1 MCFVALFLSV
11 IKDECDCIKS
21 VPAQE
26 WELLVLQKLR
36 WELSSVTPLDYLDH
50 VIPRLQL
57 RAAAADTKQLRQMV
71 ETVICYAAQ
80 HYAFASTPPSLLAAA
95 AILYSLQ
102 QLTRA
107 EQAETR
113 TCLQILTHA
122 GGEALDTSLRLLAA
136 SLPAHLSRR
145 PAGAQSPDSTS
156 QQQQQQM
163 VTSTPAKQP
172 PVAASLSPEV
182 SSSTA
187 AVSPPLSSLH
197 HHHHHPH
204 HQPQIEVMSAV
215 DVFSDFNSSVLE
227 AVLSPND
234 SFSSILVS

>member
-1 MCFVALFLSV
+1 M
-11 IKDECDCIKS
+11 
-21 VPAQE
+21 QE

-107 EQAETR
+107 EQPETR

-136 SLPAHLSRR
+136 SLPAHLTRR

-156 QQQQQQM
+156 QQQQQQQQM

>member
-1 MCFVALFLSV
+1 M
-11 IKDECDCIKS
+11 
-21 VPAQE
+21 QE

-107 EQAETR
+107 EQPETR

-156 QQQQQQM
+156 QQQQM

-187 AVSPPLSSLH
+187 TVSPPLSSL
-197 HHHHHPH
+197 HHHHPH

>member
-1 MCFVALFLSV
+1 
-11 IKDECDCIKS
+11 
-21 VPAQE
+21 
-26 WELLVLQKLR
+26 
-36 WELSSVTPLDYLDH
+36 
-50 VIPRLQL
+50 
-57 RAAAADTKQLRQMV
+57 
-71 ETVICYAAQ
+71 
-80 HYAFASTPPSLLAAA
+80 
-95 AILYSLQ
+95 
-102 QLTRA
+102 
-107 EQAETR
+107 
-113 TCLQILTHA
+113 
-122 GGEALDTSLRLLAA
+122 
-136 SLPAHLSRR
+136 
-145 PAGAQSPDSTS
+145 
-156 QQQQQQM
+156 M

-187 AVSPPLSSLH
+187 AVSPPLSSL

>member
-1 MCFVALFLSV
+1 MFRCVVPLRY
-11 IKDECDCIKS
+11 ERCDCIKS
-21 VPAQE
+21 VAVQE

-107 EQAETR
+107 EQPETR

-136 SLPAHLSRR
+136 SLPAHLTRR

-156 QQQQQQM
+156 QQQPPM

-172 PVAASLSPEV
+172 PVAASLFPEV

-197 HHHHHPH
+197 HH
-204 HQPQIEVMSAV
+204 QPRIEVMSAV

>member
-1 MCFVALFLSV
+1 MFVFRCVVPLRY
-11 IKDECDCIKS
+11 KRCDCIKS

-107 EQAETR
+107 EQPETR

-136 SLPAHLSRR
+136 SLPAHLTRR

-156 QQQQQQM
+156 QQQQQM

-187 AVSPPLSSLH
+187 AVSPPLSSL